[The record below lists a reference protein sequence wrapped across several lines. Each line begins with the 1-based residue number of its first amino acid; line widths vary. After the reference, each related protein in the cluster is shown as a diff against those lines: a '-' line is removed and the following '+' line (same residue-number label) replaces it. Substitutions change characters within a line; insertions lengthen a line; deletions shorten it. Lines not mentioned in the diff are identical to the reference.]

1 MSCSG
6 CRPTRTGGLPPGRG
20 SRLASLAPSA
30 WARLL
35 GPRLPL
41 WPVPATRQADLVL
54 GVAGM
59 AARGGERVRAGPA
72 GARPARRAAGR
83 GPRPV
88 AGLPCAFGGPQPPIH
103 PAVPPRRLYPPGTA
117 AAIRGG
123 RVWQPAAGTVALA
136 GPCARPRLRP
146 AAYSAVRAPARRGC
160 PGGALIAPGEEGGCP
175 APAPVP
181 TW

>member
-1 MSCSG
+1 GGAEGVRHSCVAA
-6 CRPTRTGGLPPGRG
+6 RPPG
-20 SRLASLAPSA
+20 LA
-30 WARLL
+30 
-35 GPRLPL
+35 
-41 WPVPATRQADLVL
+41 V
-54 GVAGM
+54 
-59 AARGGERVRAGPA
+59 GE
-72 GARPARRAAGR
+72 
-83 GPRPV
+83 GPRPLSCLHCSLGV
-88 AGLPCAFGGPQPPIH
+88 THPPIR
-103 PAVPPRRLYPPGTA
+103 PAVPPRRLSPPGTA